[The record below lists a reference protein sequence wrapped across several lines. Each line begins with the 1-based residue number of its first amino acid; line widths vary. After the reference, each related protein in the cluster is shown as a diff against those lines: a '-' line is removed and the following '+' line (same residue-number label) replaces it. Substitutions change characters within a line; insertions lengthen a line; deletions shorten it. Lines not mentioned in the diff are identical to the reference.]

1 MQREIEKKF
10 LVLNNNF
17 SHDEGLADKLEIT
30 QGYLSKQDGR
40 IVRIRRVSSLM
51 HTSVHG
57 KLTLKVKGNTDNG
70 AGVDE
75 YEYEI
80 PENEATELLHH
91 CEMPLIE
98 KTRYIIEYGNSLW
111 EVDVFHG
118 HKSGLIVAEIELND
132 INDIIDFP
140 SWIGE
145 EVTGKS
151 EYYNANM

>member
-10 LVLNNNF
+10 LVINNDF
-17 SHDEGLADKLEIT
+17 MHDEGLAEKIEIA
-30 QGYLSKQDGR
+30 QGYLSKLDGR
-40 IVRIRRVSSLM
+40 IVRVRRVSSLM

-57 KLTLKVKGNTDNG
+57 KLTLKVKGNADN
-70 AGVDE
+70 GVDE

-98 KTRYIIEYGNSLW
+98 KTRYIIECGNSLW

-118 HKSGLIVAEIELND
+118 HKSGLIVAEIELKD
-132 INDIIDFP
+132 INDHIDFP
-140 SWIGE
+140 TWIGE
-145 EVTGKS
+145 EVTGNELYVNS
-151 EYYNANM
+151 NM